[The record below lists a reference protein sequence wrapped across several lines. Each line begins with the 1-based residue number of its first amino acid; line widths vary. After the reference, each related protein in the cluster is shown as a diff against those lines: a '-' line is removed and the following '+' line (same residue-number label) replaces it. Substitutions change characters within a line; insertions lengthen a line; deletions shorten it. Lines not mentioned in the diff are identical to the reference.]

1 MLSCLK
7 LISHNST
14 QKGNHKNLSKAQN
27 SKSKFRNTSKWKK
40 FRKSLKEK
48 RKIDEVTLRPLYKGW
63 NLHHMILDPKKY
75 EDLTN
80 EDNFATLNSNTHDII
95 HFLFNY
101 YKNDPSILDRIEY
114 ILEEMKVKNERYLLE
129 ESKKKKDGRK

>member
-1 MLSCLK
+1 M
-7 LISHNST
+7 
-14 QKGNHKNLSKAQN
+14 SKAQN

-101 YKNDPSILDRIEY
+101 YKNDPTILDRIEY